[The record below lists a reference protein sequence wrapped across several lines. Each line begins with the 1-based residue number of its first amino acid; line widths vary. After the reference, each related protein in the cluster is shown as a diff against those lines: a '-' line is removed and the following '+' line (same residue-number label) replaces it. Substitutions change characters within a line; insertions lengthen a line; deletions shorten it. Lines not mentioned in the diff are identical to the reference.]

1 MGGIARLA
9 GYLWRY
15 WRRYLLGG
23 LCLMGTTGL
32 LMVIPWWIRAAINV
46 ITHGDPKSELS
57 YYVLLIIVA
66 AICGGL
72 MRALSRS
79 LIFNAGRNVEYD
91 LRNDLFAHFEK
102 LPLSYYQSQSTGDLM
117 SRAINDIN
125 AVRLLLG
132 PGFLNLVNTP
142 LYFAYAAVFML
153 AMDVRLTLAVG
164 AVLTVLMGIFRLFRG
179 RIQQAS
185 LRVQQQMSALSAHV
199 QENLS
204 GMHVVKAY
212 VQEEPQTGRF
222 VDLNTEYQT
231 RSMELAR
238 YRGTINPLMVAL
250 HGFTVLIV
258 LWYGGWLKTRGQLSV
273 ADLVAFIFYLNVL
286 AWPMAAFG
294 WMISLL
300 ERGRAAMERLEDIF
314 EVKPAIRDSLRPV
327 SLEQSIEGIEFR
339 NVSYVYE
346 GVSNGVAALDDISF
360 KLPRGQKLAVVGRT
374 GSGKS
379 TLAHLIPR
387 LYDVTSGE
395 ILVGGVDIRSLAL
408 KELRRAVGYAPQDP
422 FLFSSSVQQNLR
434 FGKDQ
439 ATTEEVDSAIRT
451 AGLEHEIEVFPE
463 GLDTLV
469 GERGISL
476 SGGQKQRTT
485 LARAILAD
493 PSYLILD
500 DCLSSVDSQTEKQI
514 LESLETSLKEKT
526 CIIISHRIA
535 AIKGADEILVLEEG
549 RIVERGVHESLLRE
563 DGIYAQMYRHQQVSE
578 ELERI

>member
-1 MGGIARLA
+1 ML
-9 GYLWRY
+9 
-15 WRRYLLGG
+15 
-23 LCLMGTTGL
+23 
-32 LMVIPWWIRAAINV
+32 IPWWVRAAINV
-46 ITHGDPKSELS
+46 MEYGDPESELLQ
-57 YYVLLIIVA
+57 YVFFIIVA
-66 AICGGL
+66 AIAGGL
-72 MRALSRS
+72 LRALSRS
-79 LIFNAGRNVEYD
+79 LILNAGRNVEYD
-91 LRNDLFAHFEK
+91 LRNDLFAHLEK

-142 LYFAYAAVFML
+142 LYFVYAGVFMF
-153 AMDVRLTLAVG
+153 AMDVRLTLAVA
-164 AVLTVLMGIFRLFRG
+164 AVLTVLMWVFRLFRG

-212 VQEEPQTGRF
+212 VQEKPQTDKF
-222 VDLNTEYQT
+222 VDLNAEYRN
-231 RSMELAR
+231 RSMDLAR
-238 YRGTINPLMVAL
+238 YRGTINPLMVAI
-250 HGFTVLIV
+250 HGLTVLIV
-258 LWYGGWLKTRGQLSV
+258 LWYGGWLNLRGQMNV

-314 EVKPAIRDSLRPV
+314 EVKPAIADPVRPTPLDR
-327 SLEQSIEGIEFR
+327 STEGIEFR
-339 NVSYVYE
+339 NVSYVHQ
-346 GVSNGVAALDDISF
+346 GIANGEAALTDITF
-360 KLPRGQKLAVVGRT
+360 KLPRGKKLAIVGRT

-395 ILVGGVDIRSLAL
+395 ILVGGVDIRSLSL
-408 KELRRAVGYAPQDP
+408 KELRQSIGYAPQDP
-422 FLFSSSVQQNLR
+422 FLFSASLEGNLR
-434 FGKDQ
+434 FSREQ
-439 ATTEEVDSAIRT
+439 ATLEEINSAVRT
-451 AGLEHEIEVFPE
+451 AGLEREIEIFPD
-463 GLDTLV
+463 GLNTLV

-493 PSYLILD
+493 PTYLILD

-514 LESLETSLKEKT
+514 LQSFETSLKEKT
-526 CIIISHRIA
+526 CIIVSHRIA
-535 AIKGADEILVLEEG
+535 AIKEADEILVLDEG
-549 RIVERGVHESLLRE
+549 RIVERGVHASLLRA